1 MKRLL
6 LLFLISV
13 SGLFAQAQERITFI
27 KVFPGS
33 VPPYCFVQ
41 VSKDGSLLY
50 KEAENDTN
58 PVQAKMIQANADAL
72 FDLAAKLN
80 YFKGPLESGLKV
92 ANTGKKTF
100 RYEDAK
106 GVRTESVFNY
116 STDPLAQQLLDK
128 FELIAQSERAYID
141 LDRTA
146 HFDKL
151 GVNDALADI
160 EALWE
165 RKELAAPQQFI
176 PLLTRIATHESYMHL
191 VRDRAAR
198 LKEGFTA
205 QQ

>member
-1 MKRLL
+1 LKRLL
-6 LLFLISV
+6 LLALGFAC
-13 SGLFAQAQERITFI
+13 GLLAQERLTFI

-41 VSKDGSLLY
+41 VSKDGGLLY
-50 KEAENDTN
+50 KEAENDPN
-58 PVQAKMIQANADAL
+58 PVQAKMMETNVDAL
-72 FDLAAKLN
+72 FDMASKLN
-80 YFKGPLESGLKV
+80 YFKGTLESGLKV

-106 GVRTESVFNY
+106 GVKTEAVFNY
-116 STDPLAQQLLDK
+116 STDPVVQQLLDK
-128 FELIAQSERAYID
+128 FEVIAESERAYIN

-160 EALWE
+160 EALWL
-165 RKELAAPQQFI
+165 RKELTAPQQFV

-198 LKEGFTA
+198 LKEGFAA